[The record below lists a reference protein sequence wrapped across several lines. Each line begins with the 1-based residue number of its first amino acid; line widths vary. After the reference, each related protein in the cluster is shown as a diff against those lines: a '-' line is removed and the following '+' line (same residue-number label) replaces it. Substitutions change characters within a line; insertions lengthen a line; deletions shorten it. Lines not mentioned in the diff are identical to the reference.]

1 MNTSDNE
8 YVREMMN
15 NWEALKNETR
25 KKLPKIYKTSNEDVK
40 TIISML
46 VEAEYILAIKQ
57 DNEIRKNGKSEMAT
71 NTLNYAKDNSE
82 IMRMIE
88 A

>member
-1 MNTSDNE
+1 MNTTDNE
-8 YVREMMN
+8 YVEKMMN
-15 NWEALKNETR
+15 NWETLKNETR
-25 KKLPKIYKTSNEDVK
+25 KKLPEIYKTSNEDVK

-46 VEAEYILAIKQ
+46 VEAEYKLAIKQ
-57 DNEIRKNGKSEMAT
+57 DNEIRRNGNPERAN

-88 A
+88 L

>member
-1 MNTSDNE
+1 MKTSDNE
-8 YVREMMN
+8 YVEEMMN
-15 NWEALKNETR
+15 NWEALKNDTR
-25 KKLPKIYKTSNEDVK
+25 KKLPSIYEKATDEVK

-46 VEAEYILAIKQ
+46 VEAEYELAIKQ
-57 DNEIRKNGKSEMAT
+57 DNEIRKNGKPERAT
-71 NTLNYAKDNSE
+71 NTLNYEKDNSE